1 MTSTMLADRYQL
13 EELIATGGMGTV
25 HRAIDTHLGRPVAV
39 KILKRVLADDATFL
53 ERFRREARA
62 AAAISHPGV
71 ARVYDYGERSS
82 EPFIVMELVDGDTL
96 ADRIAHHGP
105 LHWEEAFAIAEQVAS
120 ALSAAHA
127 HGVVHRDVKPANILV
142 DWSGRVK
149 VTDFGIARAAR
160 ATTLTR
166 PGMVLGSANYVAPEQ
181 AQGSTVGPAADL
193 YSLGCVLF
201 ESIVGTTPYQGRS
214 AVAIATQ
221 HVSAPV
227 PDPREYVA
235 DLPEQAARLIMRSLG
250 KQPGDRFPSAATM
263 AAALADVRRGHDP
276 SAPSQDLT
284 ISLPVTRPPVPPA
297 GPSAGGP
304 GLEPP
309 ASPRPPEG
317 PSAGHPRAESP
328 ETGSIPT
335 VLPPEASAAGPSRG
349 PSSVTAALPRAEAG
363 RSGFEGGR
371 AGRGLQ
377 PAAAGHTPPM
387 PWARVPG
394 DLRPAGAGPGGP
406 PGRLARGDTPAQR
419 RRRRRATWL
428 IGLALGLVALLA
440 LPLVVSKQSGD
451 TSSAGTAGTAG
462 TAPSARGG
470 GGGAALATTQVRLP
484 DLRGERLGVATAK
497 LRALDLE
504 VDVRRGR
511 GGGGRGAVVVSMSP
525 GPDTMVD
532 HGSTVQLVGGR
543 PGDGKS
549 GDPSKESD

>member
-1 MTSTMLADRYQL
+1 
-13 EELIATGGMGTV
+13 
-25 HRAIDTHLGRPVAV
+25 
-39 KILKRVLADDATFL
+39 
-53 ERFRREARA
+53 
-62 AAAISHPGV
+62 
-71 ARVYDYGERSS
+71 
-82 EPFIVMELVDGDTL
+82 
-96 ADRIAHHGP
+96 
-105 LHWEEAFAIAEQVAS
+105 
-120 ALSAAHA
+120 
-127 HGVVHRDVKPANILV
+127 
-142 DWSGRVK
+142 
-149 VTDFGIARAAR
+149 
-160 ATTLTR
+160 
-166 PGMVLGSANYVAPEQ
+166 MVLGSANYVAPEQ

-263 AAALADVRRGHDP
+263 AAALADVRGGHDP

-309 ASPRPPEG
+309 A
-317 PSAGHPRAESP
+317 GHPRPEPP
-328 ETGSIPT
+328 ETGTGPIPA
-335 VLPPEASAAGPSRG
+335 VEPPEASATGPSPGPSPG

-363 RSGFEGGR
+363 RSRLEGGR

-419 RRRRRATWL
+419 RRRWATWL
-428 IGLALGLVALLA
+428 VGLALGLVALLA

-451 TSSAGTAGTAG
+451 TSSAGTAGTA
-462 TAPSARGG
+462 PSARGG
-470 GGGAALATTQVRLP
+470 GEGAALATTRVRLP

-511 GGGGRGAVVVSMSP
+511 GGGGRGVVVVSMSP

>member
-13 EELIATGGMGTV
+13 GELIATGGMGTV

-96 ADRIAHHGP
+96 ADRIVHHGP
-105 LHWEEAFAIAEQVAS
+105 LHWEEAFAIAGQVAS

-142 DWSGRVK
+142 DRSGRVK

-284 ISLPVTRPPVPPA
+284 ISLPVTRLPVPPE

-309 ASPRPPEG
+309 AIPRPPEG
-317 PSAGHPRAESP
+317 PPAGHPRP
-328 ETGSIPT
+328 EPPEAGPIPT
-335 VLPPEASAAGPSRG
+335 VEPPEASATGPSPG

-363 RSGFEGGR
+363 MSRFEGGR

-419 RRRRRATWL
+419 RRRRATWL
-428 IGLALGLVALLA
+428 VGLALGLVALLA
-440 LPLVVSKQSGD
+440 LPLVVSKRSGD
-451 TSSAGTAGTAG
+451 TSSAGTAG

-470 GGGAALATTQVRLP
+470 GEGAALATTQVRLP

-511 GGGGRGAVVVSMSP
+511 GGGGRRAVVVSMSP
-525 GPDTMVD
+525 GPDTIVD
-532 HGSTVQLVGGR
+532 RGSTVQLV
-543 PGDGKS
+543 GDGKS

>member
-13 EELIATGGMGTV
+13 GELIATGGMGSV
-25 HRAIDTHLGRPVAV
+25 YRAVDIHLGRPVAV
-39 KILKRVLADDATFL
+39 KVLKRVLADDATFL

-82 EPFIVMELVDGDTL
+82 EPFIVMELVEGDTL
-96 ADRIAHHGP
+96 AEQIAHHGP
-105 LHWEEAFAIAEQVAS
+105 LPWEQAFAIAEQVAS

-142 DWSGRVK
+142 DRSGRVK

-181 AQGSTVGPAADL
+181 AQGATVGPAADL

-201 ESIVGTTPYQGRS
+201 ESVVGSTPYQGRS

-227 PDPREYVA
+227 PDPRRHVA
-235 DLPEQAARLIMRSLG
+235 DLPEHAARLIMRSLG
-250 KQPGDRFPSAATM
+250 KEPGDRFPSAAAM
-263 AAALADVRRGHDP
+263 AAALGDARMGRDP
-276 SAPSQDLT
+276 SAPSEERTVWMPATRIPSPPSPQEGPPPGT
-284 ISLPVTRPPVPPA
+284 GGPQPPPGGPLPGTVGSQPPPA
-297 GPSAGGP
+297 GPPPLAGGP
-304 GLEPP
+304 QPPP
-309 ASPRPPEG
+309 AGNAGAASPVTG
-317 PSAGHPRAESP
+317 P
-328 ETGSIPT
+328 IP
-335 VLPPEASAAGPSRG
+335 
-349 PSSVTAALPRAEAG
+349 SVG
-363 RSGFEGGR
+363 R
-371 AGRGLQ
+371 
-377 PAAAGHTPPM
+377 HTPPM

-394 DLRPAGAGPGGP
+394 DVRPAAAGPGGP

-419 RRRRRATWL
+419 RTRRRTTWL

-440 LPLVVSKQSGD
+440 LPLVLSRPSGD
-451 TSSAGTAGTAG
+451 LGTARTAGTPP
-462 TAPSARGG
+462 TAARGG
-470 GGGAALATTQVRLP
+470 GSGASLATTQVRLP
-484 DLRGERLGVATAK
+484 DLRGERLGVATAR

-504 VDVRRGR
+504 VVVER
-511 GGGGRGAVVVSMSP
+511 GGGGRRAVVVSMSP
-525 GPDTMVD
+525 GPASTVD

-543 PGDGKS
+543 PGKGKS
-549 GDPSKESD
+549 GEGNQEGD